1 MSMGGI
7 NEEAMGQAAQGNSS
21 APAQDF
27 YFADAQPAQYQQSPA
42 FITQPSASQMFM
54 QSPPAQQFMQQPQQ
68 FMQQPQQFMQQP
80 QQFMQQPQQFM
91 QQPQQFMQQPQQF
104 MQQMPMQRM
113 SDPTQIAQQA
123 IASQIPQARQPY
135 QAPAGFTPNNVK
147 VDFTDDYRAEIL
159 KSAQEMAG
167 EGGDKYK
174 ALYDD
179 FVGQGYNPSQIDQA
193 MGMKSGST
201 LAYLREM
208 NMQPAAKPFQ
218 AQAGY
223 QPLLTPDNYMDF
235 YLNTQTGFSPKYDL
249 AVPDYRRQ
257 PDPVPTADQ
266 IALMNIINSGG
277 GEAFGGDFGF
287 GINSSPNIGY
297 SGDFGLGGPSSNG
310 DVGGIGADGMGGG
323 AI

>member
-42 FITQPSASQMFM
+42 FITQPSAGQMFM
-54 QSPPAQQFMQQPQQ
+54 QSPPA
-68 FMQQPQQFMQQP
+68 
-80 QQFMQQPQQFM
+80 
-91 QQPQQFMQQPQQF
+91 QQFMQQPQQF

-113 SDPTQIAQQA
+113 SDPTQMAQQA
-123 IASQIPQARQPY
+123 IASQTPQARQPY

-310 DVGGIGADGMGGG
+310 DVGGIGADGLGGG

>member
-1 MSMGGI
+1 
-7 NEEAMGQAAQGNSS
+7 
-21 APAQDF
+21 
-27 YFADAQPAQYQQSPA
+27 
-42 FITQPSASQMFM
+42 
-54 QSPPAQQFMQQPQQ
+54 
-68 FMQQPQQFMQQP
+68 
-80 QQFMQQPQQFM
+80 
-91 QQPQQFMQQPQQF
+91 
-104 MQQMPMQRM
+104 M

-310 DVGGIGADGMGGG
+310 DVGGIGADGLGGG

>member
-1 MSMGGI
+1 
-7 NEEAMGQAAQGNSS
+7 
-21 APAQDF
+21 
-27 YFADAQPAQYQQSPA
+27 
-42 FITQPSASQMFM
+42 
-54 QSPPAQQFMQQPQQ
+54 
-68 FMQQPQQFMQQP
+68 
-80 QQFMQQPQQFM
+80 
-91 QQPQQFMQQPQQF
+91 
-104 MQQMPMQRM
+104 M
-113 SDPTQIAQQA
+113 SDPTQMAQQA

-266 IALMNIINSGG
+266 IALMDIINSGG

>member
-42 FITQPSASQMFM
+42 FITQPSAGQMFM
-54 QSPPAQQFMQQPQQ
+54 QSPPA
-68 FMQQPQQFMQQP
+68 
-80 QQFMQQPQQFM
+80 
-91 QQPQQFMQQPQQF
+91 QQFMQQPQQF

-113 SDPTQIAQQA
+113 SDPTQMAQQA

-174 ALYDD
+174 ALYDY
-179 FVGQGYNPSQIDQA
+179 FVGQGYNPSQIDQS

-249 AVPDYRRQ
+249 AVPDHRRQ

-297 SGDFGLGGPSSNG
+297 SGDFGLGGPSSGNTSG
-310 DVGGIGADGMGGG
+310 MGIGGPAGDSNSGANDGSSGV
-323 AI
+323 AW